1 MLDAISIQTRHVSI
15 TDALKEYAR
24 EKAEKVT
31 KYYDNIQRIVLEL
44 SILEGNKH
52 SQIVKATVMA
62 SQTVIR
68 ATFESGDMYASID
81 GVEEKITKQLKKH
94 HDKLRTNAHKEL
106 NHRSGGSP
114 SNAAAYSKPQPLCL
128 DKPTFVDDAITHLE
142 TGLYPFVVFRDAQ
155 SRKVSIVYESCDGV
169 YTVIEPEN

>member
-24 EKAEKVT
+24 EKAKKVT

-52 SQIVKATVMA
+52 SQIVKATIMA

-68 ATFESGDMYASID
+68 ASFESADMYASID
-81 GVEEKITKQLKKH
+81 GVEEKIAKQLKKH

-106 NHRSGGSP
+106 NHRSSSP
-114 SNAAAYSKPQPLCL
+114 QSNSNNYSKPQPLCL

-142 TGLYPFVVFRDAQ
+142 TGPYPCVVFRDAQ
-155 SRKVSIVYESCDGV
+155 SRKMSIVYESCDGV